1 MDKLDKSYYWHITT
15 LAKMKLLGKELKEMF
30 RKKEKQSLIDASRK
44 ALKDAERKV
53 EDRNILI
60 ADLQKKN
67 EELSNENIAI
77 YEENKELRFE
87 NDEQKELIDRITKIA
102 TANSYNNE
110 KAILGKIKELIS
122 DYQSQN

>member
-1 MDKLDKSYYWHITT
+1 
-15 LAKMKLLGKELKEMF
+15 MF
-30 RKKEKQSLIDASRK
+30 RKNEKQSLIDASRK

-67 EELSNENIAI
+67 EELSNENIAV
-77 YEENKELRFE
+77 YEENKDLRFE
-87 NDEQKELIDRITKIA
+87 NEEQGELIDRIARVA
-102 TANSYNNE
+102 TANAYNNE
-110 KAILGKIKELIS
+110 KVILSKIKELIS

>member
-1 MDKLDKSYYWHITT
+1 
-15 LAKMKLLGKELKEMF
+15 MF
-30 RKKEKQSLIDASRK
+30 RKNEKQSLIDASRK
-44 ALKDAERKV
+44 ALKNTERKI

-60 ADLQKKN
+60 ADLQKQNK
-67 EELSNENIAI
+67 ELTNENLAVH
-77 YEENKELRFE
+77 EENKDLRFE

>member
-1 MDKLDKSYYWHITT
+1 
-15 LAKMKLLGKELKEMF
+15 MF
-30 RKKEKQSLIDASRK
+30 RKNEKQSLIDASRK

-87 NDEQKELIDRITKIA
+87 NEEQGELIDRIARVA
-102 TANSYNNE
+102 TANAYNNE
-110 KAILGKIKELIS
+110 KVILSKIKELIS

>member
-1 MDKLDKSYYWHITT
+1 
-15 LAKMKLLGKELKEMF
+15 MF

-53 EDRNILI
+53 ENRNILI
-60 ADLQKKN
+60 ADLRT
-67 EELSNENIAI
+67 ENENLTKENLAVH
-77 YEENKELRFE
+77 EENKDLRFE

>member
-1 MDKLDKSYYWHITT
+1 
-15 LAKMKLLGKELKEMF
+15 MF
-30 RKKEKQSLIDASRK
+30 RRKEKQSLIEASRK
-44 ALKDAERKV
+44 ALKNAEKEV
-53 EDRNILI
+53 KELT
-60 ADLQKKN
+60 KEN
-67 EELSNENIAI
+67 EAL